1 MIKYKLKELA
11 SFSVTGLELALT
23 NQKSKNLERSL
34 SFWPRFNYQL
44 KSNGLNQQTGN
55 WTKYPFMERRDGQL
69 YYYCAIPKMK
79 ANPTKFILKDIP
91 AGKYLV
97 VEHQG
102 AMDQIYATYEEIY
115 QKLIPK
121 LGLNLEQ
128 TNFLHFEKYDE
139 RFHWNRSSSII
150 ELWIPLKD

>member
-1 MIKYKLKELA
+1 
-11 SFSVTGLELALT
+11 
-23 NQKSKNLERSL
+23 
-34 SFWPRFNYQL
+34 
-44 KSNGLNQQTGN
+44 
-55 WTKYPFMERRDGQL
+55 
-69 YYYCAIPKMK
+69 MK
-79 ANPTKFILKDIP
+79 VHPTKFILKDIP

-115 QKLIPK
+115 HKLIPK

>member
-1 MIKYKLKELA
+1 
-11 SFSVTGLELALT
+11 
-23 NQKSKNLERSL
+23 
-34 SFWPRFNYQL
+34 
-44 KSNGLNQQTGN
+44 
-55 WTKYPFMERRDGQL
+55 MERRDGQF

-79 ANPTKFILKDIP
+79 AHPTKFILKDIP

-115 QKLIPK
+115 HKLIPK

-128 TNFLHFEKYDE
+128 TNFY
-139 RFHWNRSSSII
+139 I
-150 ELWIPLKD
+150 LKNMTKISLESKQFYY